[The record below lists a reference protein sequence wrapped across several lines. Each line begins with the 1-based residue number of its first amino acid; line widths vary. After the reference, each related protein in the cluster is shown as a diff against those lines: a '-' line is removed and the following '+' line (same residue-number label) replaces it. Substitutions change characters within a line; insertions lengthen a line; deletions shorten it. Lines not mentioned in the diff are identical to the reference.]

1 MIKTPPL
8 IRCYESRVHTLTYY
22 FLISTNENIHLSIKS
37 VIMYF
42 LILNI
47 RHVQRDF
54 DVLQD
59 AREFVASSL
68 AIYSVNIL

>member
-1 MIKTPPL
+1 
-8 IRCYESRVHTLTYY
+8 
-22 FLISTNENIHLSIKS
+22 
-37 VIMYF
+37 MYF

-54 DVLQD
+54 DILQD

>member
-1 MIKTPPL
+1 
-8 IRCYESRVHTLTYY
+8 
-22 FLISTNENIHLSIKS
+22 
-37 VIMYF
+37 MYF

-47 RHVQRDF
+47 RHVQRVF

-59 AREFVASSL
+59 TREFVASSL